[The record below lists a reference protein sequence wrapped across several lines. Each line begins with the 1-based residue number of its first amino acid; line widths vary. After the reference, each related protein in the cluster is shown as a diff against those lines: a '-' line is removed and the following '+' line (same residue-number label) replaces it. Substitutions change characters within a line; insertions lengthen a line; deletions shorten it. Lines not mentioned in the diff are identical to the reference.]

1 MLNRASKPFVKLVE
15 RYLPD
20 PYIFVLLLTLITLVF
35 AVVIQ
40 DQSPLATVQQWGDG
54 FWGAANLF
62 NANALSVSNRIYAGM
77 HAASQDTAGKP
88 RPFS

>member
-20 PYIFVLLLTLITLVF
+20 PYIFVLLLTLVTFVL

-40 DQSPLATVQQWGDG
+40 NQTPLTTIQQWGDG
-54 FWGAANLF
+54 FWGLLTFAMQMLLVLVTGFMLAC
-62 NANALSVSNRIYAGM
+62 
-77 HAASQDTAGKP
+77 H
-88 RPFS
+88 

>member
-20 PYIFVLLLTLITLVF
+20 PYIFVLLLTLITFAF

-40 DQSPLATVQQWGDG
+40 NQSPLT
-54 FWGAANLF
+54 
-62 NANALSVSNRIYAGM
+62 
-77 HAASQDTAGKP
+77 
-88 RPFS
+88 

>member
-20 PYIFVLLLTLITLVF
+20 PYIFVLLLTLITFAF

-40 DQSPLATVQQWGDG
+40 NQSPLTTIQQWGEG
-54 FWGAANLF
+54 FWGAAHIF
-62 NANALSVSNRIYAGM
+62 NANAFGTSHWVYAGM
-77 HAASQDTAGKP
+77 HAISKSFT
-88 RPFS
+88 